1 MKINSRILFLISL
14 TATTLA
20 LAYVFSLA
28 GQQASESL
36 QQTPETLRGMYVTHM
51 RINHGDD
58 PAWSAY
64 GFDDSDWSIQ
74 DMSALRRTPGISWL
88 RQNFLVWPE
97 YLEGKTPAAIF
108 LEGGASSEVYFN
120 GELVGRNGVPAQNP
134 DDEIVGNIDAKI
146 FVPAR
151 LFRQDNN
158 VLAVR
163 MSSHLPFQESY
174 EYHLQMRFGPYAGE
188 RQNRINDYLP
198 SILLIG
204 AIGAAA
210 LYFATGFAISPGNK
224 ASLWLSLLLF
234 CVVSQFA
241 AELVRGL
248 FSYPYQWHPIRVSTI
263 TLMATLSG
271 IFLNL
276 LIAHKFAH
284 PARIIWCLLA
294 AQITLLFIAI
304 RYYGQDE
311 ATYYVLMLGV
321 GASIVQAAYAA
332 FRKKVDGLL
341 LLVALSLFSL
351 SFATDRG
358 QFLDGFYYFA
368 MAAFAISL
376 FVWRA
381 FTFEKTKNTA
391 IEASAR
397 SDRLQFE
404 LLKKQIQ
411 PHFIMNTLMALSEW
425 IVESPQTGIK
435 MIHALATEFRI
446 LHSISDKEKIA
457 LKQELELC
465 EAHLKVMSFRRDQQF
480 HIDANADDLKAPIP
494 PAIFHTLIENAITH
508 NRYVSSPVVFRLE
521 QKRVGKNFEYKV
533 QTPIGQ
539 PRTDKTNTTLEPSGF
554 GLQYIETR
562 INQMW
567 PNHAHFESCSNEE
580 QSSWISRLIVPAGDA
595 T

>member
-1 MKINSRILFLISL
+1 MKLNLRILFLISL
-14 TATTLA
+14 TATILA

-28 GQQASESL
+28 GQQAAESL
-36 QQTPETLRGMYVTHM
+36 QQAPETLRGMYVTHM

-64 GFDDSDWSIQ
+64 DFDDSDWPIQ
-74 DMSALRRTPGISWL
+74 DMSVLRRTPGISWL

-108 LEGGASSEVYFN
+108 LEGGASVEVYFN
-120 GELVGRNGVPAQNP
+120 GELVGSNGVPAENP
-134 DDEIVGNIDAKI
+134 DEEIVGNIDAKMFI
-146 FVPAR
+146 PTR
-151 LFRQDNN
+151 LFREGNN

-163 MSSHLPFQESY
+163 MSSHLPLQESY
-174 EYHLQMRFGPYAGE
+174 EYHLQMRFEPYAGE

-210 LYFATGFAISPGNK
+210 LYFATGFALSPTNK
-224 ASLWLSLLLF
+224 SALWLSLLLF
-234 CVVSQFA
+234 CVVTQFA

-248 FSYPYQWHPIRVSTI
+248 FSYPYQWHPVRVSII

-271 IFLNL
+271 VFLNL
-276 LIAHKFAH
+276 LIANKFAH
-284 PARIIWCLLA
+284 PTRVVWSLVA
-294 AQITLLFIAI
+294 AQVILLFIAI

-321 GASIVQAAYAA
+321 VASIVQAAFAA
-332 FRKKVDGLL
+332 FRKKPDALI
-341 LLVALSLFSL
+341 LLVTLLLFSL
-351 SFATDRG
+351 SFTTDRG

-368 MAAFAISL
+368 MSAFAISL

-381 FTFEKTKNTA
+381 FTFEQTKNTA

-446 LHSISDKEKIA
+446 LHSISDKEKIP
-457 LKQELELC
+457 LKQELALC
-465 EAHLKVMSFRRDQQF
+465 DAHLKVMSFRRDQQF
-480 HIDANADDLKAPIP
+480 QLDAKADDIEALIP
-494 PAIFHTLIENAITH
+494 PAVFHTLIENAITH
-508 NRYVSSPVVFRLE
+508 NRYVSTPVVFQLK
-521 QKRVGKNFEYKV
+521 QKRVGATFEYEV
-533 QTPIGQ
+533 RTPIGE
-539 PRTDKTNTTLEPSGF
+539 PRTDKPTKTSKPSGF

-567 PNHAHFESCSNEE
+567 PNHAHFESSANKE
-580 QSSWISRLIVPAGDA
+580 QSTWISRLIVPAGDM